1 MLGWILEPS
10 IDRGTLTALP
20 LKVSSLPFC
29 GDLIYM
35 LRKHQPCKNFSPC
48 ECTPRDKELDQCPIL
63 SARSGKKTLKQT
75 EKSSP
80 KSNQTKSQK
89 TLQCHTCIWSSFH
102 QTPLQKKH
110 RMKIY
115 VSEGTLDRNSYYLN
129 LVVTSVLILD
139 ISLSKFGGLFNER
152 LCL

>member
-1 MLGWILEPS
+1 MSVLPEIKNLISAQFSVLEVEKKPS
-10 IDRGTLTALP
+10 N
-20 LKVSSLPFC
+20 K
-29 GDLIYM
+29 
-35 LRKHQPCKNFSPC
+35 QKNHPPS
-48 ECTPRDKELDQCPIL
+48 
-63 SARSGKKTLKQT
+63 
-75 EKSSP
+75 
-80 KSNQTKSQK
+80 QTKPK
-89 TLQCHTCIWSSFH
+89 AKKHSSVIPVFDLVS
-102 QTPLQKKH
+102 TRPPPQKKH